1 MLCSVT
7 TVKSLLSR
15 LRTVIA
21 SISWHFY
28 VATMQI
34 LAGQVKVGEY
44 CCKTQLTVRN
54 LFDILTLTFV
64 LVENWPMLKTLTV
77 SLVSFSLS

>member
-54 LFDILTLTFV
+54 LFDILTLNVCSSWKLTH
-64 LVENWPMLKTLTV
+64 VENFD
-77 SLVSFSLS
+77 S